1 MRRAVALLILLC
13 ACADRGDD
21 VTLRFWALGREGE
34 VVQQLI
40 PEFERRNPG
49 VRVQVQQIPWTA
61 AHEKLLT
68 AYVGNATPH
77 VAQIGNTWVPEFVAL
92 NALVPLDTLIAAS
105 ASVAPADYF
114 QGIWDTNVIDGIVYG
129 LPWYVDTRVLFYRSD
144 ILRQAGYATVPATW
158 VEWREAMRAIKRDVG
173 PDRYAILLP
182 TNEWPQ
188 PILLGLQNGS
198 PLLRDDGRYG
208 GFRDARF
215 REAFSF
221 YVGLYREGLAPAVSS
236 NQVANLYEEFA
247 RGLFAMYITGPWN
260 VSEFSRRLPRDMEGR
275 WGTAPMP
282 GPRAGEPGVSLA
294 GGSSLVLF
302 AGRGQDELAWRLV
315 EYLSEPAQQ
324 TRFYELTNNL
334 PARESA
340 WQETG
345 LASDRYTRAFYQQLH
360 HVVATPKVPEWEQ
373 IATRTFEAVEEAVRS
388 QRSVDEVLAR
398 LDRDVDRMLEK
409 RRWLL
414 ARRSRRDST
423 ESAQPPTQ
431 PMIGAVRQ

>member
-1 MRRAVALLILLC
+1 MKLVVALLVVLC
-13 ACADRGDD
+13 ACARSDDD
-21 VTLRFWALGREGE
+21 VTLRFWALGREGQ

-92 NALVPLDTLIAAS
+92 NALLPLDSVIAAS
-105 ASVAPADYF
+105 PTVPPDDYF
-114 QGIWDTNVIDGIVYG
+114 PGIWDTNVIDGSVYG

-144 ILRQAGYATVPATW
+144 ILRQAGYAAVPATW
-158 VEWREAMRAIKRDVG
+158 TEWREAMRAIKRDVG

-188 PILLGLQNGS
+188 PVLLGLQNGS

-208 GFRDARF
+208 GFRDPRF

-221 YVGLYREGLAPAVSS
+221 YVDLYREGLAPAVSS

-260 VSEFSRRLPRDMEGR
+260 VSEFSRRLPAAMEGR
-275 WGTAPMP
+275 WATAPMP

-302 AGRGQDELAWRLV
+302 AGRGQDELAWRLI

-324 TRFYELTNNL
+324 IRFYELTNNL

-340 WQETG
+340 WQATG
-345 LASDRYTRAFYQQLH
+345 LADDRYTRAFYQQLH
-360 HVVATPKVPEWEQ
+360 HVVATPKVPEWEE

-388 QRSVDEVLAR
+388 RRSVDEVLAR

-409 RRWLL
+409 RRWML
-414 ARRSRRDST
+414 ARRARRDST
-423 ESAQPPTQ
+423 ASDPPPAP
-431 PMIGAVRQ
+431 PMIGAERP

>member
-1 MRRAVALLILLC
+1 MKRASALLMLLC
-13 ACADRGDD
+13 ACADRDHD

-92 NALVPLDTLIAAS
+92 NALVPLDSLIAAS
-105 ASVAPADYF
+105 TTVARADYF
-114 QGIWDTNVIDGIVYG
+114 PGIWDTNVLDGVVYG

-144 ILRQAGYATVPATW
+144 ILHQAGYATVPGTW
-158 VEWREAMRAIKRDVG
+158 DGWREAMRAIKRNVG

-188 PILLGLQNGS
+188 PVLLGLQNGS
-198 PLLRDDGRYG
+198 PLLRDGGRYG
-208 GFRDARF
+208 GFRDPRF

-221 YVGLYREGLAPAVSS
+221 YVDLYREGLAPAVSS

-260 VSEFSRRLPRDMEGR
+260 VSEFSRRLPPEMEGR
-275 WGTAPMP
+275 WATAPMP

-302 AGRGQDELAWRLV
+302 AGRGRDELAWRLV

-324 TRFYELTNNL
+324 QRFYELTNNL

-340 WQETG
+340 WQATG
-345 LASDRYTRAFYQQLH
+345 LADDMYTRAFYQQLH

-388 QRSVDEVLAR
+388 RRSVDEVLTR
-398 LDRDVDRMLEK
+398 LDQDVDRMLEK

-414 ARRSRRDST
+414 ARRARRDSAA
-423 ESAQPPTQ
+423 SARPAARPV
-431 PMIGAVRQ
+431 IEAVRR